1 MSDKRKKLF
10 VIKIGST
17 SLTDMQGNL
26 SSEKIEKHV
35 SEVAVLKKRG
45 CGVIIVSSGSIAA
58 GHKRLGYKERP
69 KTVAAK
75 QAAAAVGQG
84 LLIEEYT
91 KKLLE
96 RGYVGAQILL
106 TRSDFADKRR
116 YKNAYNAL
124 EVLLKKGAV
133 PIINE
138 NDTVSIEELQF
149 GDNDMLSA
157 NVAGMV
163 HADLLIMLTDT
174 DGLYS
179 GDPRKDAEAE
189 RIEYVSEITP
199 EIERISGA
207 VGSSRGTGGMRSKI
221 DAVKIAVTSGVP
233 VFICNAEEKGVLE
246 KALAN
251 SAKGT
256 YFEACRSSLKTKL
269 QWIAFHSG
277 VKGTIFIDEGAAQA
291 VQQRGKS
298 LLPSGIIDVKGDFNA
313 NDVVEV
319 YSKEGS
325 YIGRGIVNHDYS
337 FLLKIIGMS
346 SDEIL
351 KRYPEAKVETIHRDN
366 WVSSSK
372 FRKEE

>member
-1 MSDKRKKLF
+1 MSEKRKKLI

-17 SLTDMQGNL
+17 SLTDMHGNL
-26 SSEKIEKHV
+26 ASEKIEKHV
-35 SEVAVLKKRG
+35 SEAAVLKKRG
-45 CGVIIVSSGSIAA
+45 CAVIIVSSGSIAA
-58 GHKRLGYKERP
+58 GYKRLGYKERP

-116 YKNAYNAL
+116 YKNAFNAL

-157 NVAGMV
+157 NVAGLV
-163 HADLLIMLTDT
+163 HADLLVMLTDT

-179 GDPRKDAEAE
+179 GDPRKDAEAK

-199 EIERISGA
+199 EIENIAGA
-207 VGSSRGTGGMRSKI
+207 VGTSRGTGGMRSKI

-246 KALAN
+246 KVLDG
-251 SAKGT
+251 SVKGT
-256 YFEACRSSLKTKL
+256 YFESCKSSLKTRL

-277 VKGTIFIDEGAAQA
+277 VKGSIFIDEGAVEA
-291 VQQRGKS
+291 VQKRGKS
-298 LLPSGIIDVKGDFNA
+298 LLPSGIVDVKGDFKA

-319 YSKEGS
+319 FGEDGS
-325 YIGRGIVNHDYS
+325 YVGRGVANHDSS
-337 FLLKIIGMS
+337 FLLEIIGMS
-346 SDEIL
+346 SDDIF
-351 KRYPEAKVETIHRDN
+351 KKFPEAKIETIHRDN
-366 WVSSSK
+366 WVGSSK
-372 FRKEE
+372 FKKEE